1 MAEKKKVFISYKRN
15 LEPDEPVAL
24 EIYSHLSKDHDVFI
38 DLKMMV
44 GTRWS
49 KEIKDNLLASD
60 FLISLISA
68 NSINSD
74 MVSTEVQMA
83 YKHSRV
89 KGTPVILPVRLNY
102 FEDLEYDLTAYLD
115 SRNYLSWR
123 SYSDTSNI
131 IAQLQQAIGG
141 NNLSDKRVLDV
152 IKQRARDKEILIRRL
167 LSDEDFEKALVE
179 CKKILEQN
187 IDAHLIH
194 LLAGIAMLKGRTAG
208 SFPTSLI
215 KRIEKHLEYA
225 SKNQDIKPVALIVWG
240 LVKHDHYFLHGLR
253 QGEPSLDD
261 IRKSIQELRPET
273 IEIDLIE
280 LVKTDQI
287 SYEALGLQ
295 DLFKGKS

>member
-167 LSDEDFEKALVE
+167 LSDEDFEKALGE